1 MYLDKQLYE
10 EGRQEVTTT
19 LAFLLRMPM
28 PLLLLFY
35 IQHRAVYEMYM
46 IDGFHFR
53 KHLPALGQLGE
64 ISYQNEILDRTVQS

>member
-28 PLLLLFY
+28 PVSYTHLELSCFLTRQPGFLRYKRFLF
-35 IQHRAVYEMYM
+35 
-46 IDGFHFR
+46 GTKLF
-53 KHLPALGQLGE
+53 G
-64 ISYQNEILDRTVQS
+64 